1 MKDRVEGEEPLLIN
15 TGRQCRYCGERLSA
29 AVSVCRVCGKYRNR
43 VVERVSQLAALATV
57 VSAVISLALLG
68 LTFLQSKQTS
78 AILQLANAAKNQAD
92 QSEKAAKDA
101 SLRLA
106 DLVTGAEAASR
117 RLGAVEGVLTQV
129 DLASGG
135 EETMHGI
142 PIANMG

>member
-1 MKDRVEGEEPLLIN
+1 M
-15 TGRQCRYCGERLSA
+15 
-29 AVSVCRVCGKYRNR
+29 
-43 VVERVSQLAALATV
+43 
-57 VSAVISLALLG
+57 SAVISLALLG